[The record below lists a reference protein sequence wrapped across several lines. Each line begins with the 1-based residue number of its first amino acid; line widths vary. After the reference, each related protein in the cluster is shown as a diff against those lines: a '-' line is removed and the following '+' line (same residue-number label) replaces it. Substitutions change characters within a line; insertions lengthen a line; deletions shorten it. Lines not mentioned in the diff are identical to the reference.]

1 MTPIILICTIAVLCV
16 LVLLLISRLSTK
28 SHKVAQ
34 PYVLKPSLFSPAER
48 SFLGCLD
55 TVLPPNFRVFA
66 KVRLADIYNVQKTPD
81 RSAWQS
87 AQNKISG
94 KHVDF
99 LLCRVT
105 DLSPVLAIE
114 LDDATHERED
124 RRKRDLFLDEIFAAS
139 NLPLLRFKVQKAYRT
154 EDIVRR
160 LNEAMK

>member
-1 MTPIILICTIAVLCV
+1 
-16 LVLLLISRLSTK
+16 
-28 SHKVAQ
+28 
-34 PYVLKPSLFSPAER
+34 
-48 SFLGCLD
+48 
-55 TVLPPNFRVFA
+55 LPPNFRVFA